1 MKYLILYIIV
11 YVASKY
17 AVWWPKMKV
26 PALTVFEAKKSHF
39 HVLRD
44 LDNKFQ
50 GKKCNIIRFRQW
62 LELAQKND

>member
-26 PALTVFEAKKSHF
+26 SALTVFEAKKSYF

-44 LDNKFQ
+44 PTTNFKVRNAIL
-50 GKKCNIIRFRQW
+50 
-62 LELAQKND
+62 